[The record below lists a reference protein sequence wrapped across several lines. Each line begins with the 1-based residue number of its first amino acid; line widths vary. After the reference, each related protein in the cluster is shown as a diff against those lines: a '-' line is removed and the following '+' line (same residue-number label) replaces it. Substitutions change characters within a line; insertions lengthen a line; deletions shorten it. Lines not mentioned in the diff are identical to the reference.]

1 MENQTEFTSD
11 FSQVIVS
18 LCKGGR
24 GEEECGES
32 AFTGYRVLAGEH
44 EKESSGD
51 GWWRW
56 LYNHANIFNNTK
68 QYT

>member
-1 MENQTEFTSD
+1 MYRNRKENGD
-11 FSQVIVS
+11 
-18 LCKGGR
+18 CGGGR

>member
-1 MENQTEFTSD
+1 M
-11 FSQVIVS
+11 VIV
-18 LCKGGR
+18 GE
-24 GEEECGES
+24 GEEGSVENK

-56 LYNHANIFNNTK
+56 LYNHVNIFNNTK
-68 QYT
+68 QYTYNG